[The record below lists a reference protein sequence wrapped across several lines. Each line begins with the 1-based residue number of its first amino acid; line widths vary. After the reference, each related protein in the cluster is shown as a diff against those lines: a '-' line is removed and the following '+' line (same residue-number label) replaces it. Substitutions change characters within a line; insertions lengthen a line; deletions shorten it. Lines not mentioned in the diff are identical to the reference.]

1 MTANLLLVEDD
12 PGVAE
17 VISQMLQEAGYGC
30 EWVPQGGAALALL
43 ESRTLRP
50 DLFVIDVR
58 LPDLSG
64 PKLARQLTEARPYAP
79 VLFVS
84 AYPEPDDEPM
94 PDVHWAFLPKPF
106 TSDQLCEA
114 IRQLLSE
121 GLTPPQPC

>member
-1 MTANLLLVEDD
+1 MPANLLLVEDD
-12 PGVAE
+12 PSVAE
-17 VISQMLQEAGYGC
+17 TICQMLQEAGYHC
-30 EWVPQGGAALALL
+30 EWVPTGGAALALL

-58 LPDLSG
+58 LPDTSG
-64 PKLARQLTEARPYAP
+64 PKLARQLTQARPYAP

-94 PDVHWAFLPKPF
+94 LDVHWAFLPKPF
-106 TSDQLCEA
+106 TPDQLCQA
-114 IRQLLSE
+114 VGLLLSE